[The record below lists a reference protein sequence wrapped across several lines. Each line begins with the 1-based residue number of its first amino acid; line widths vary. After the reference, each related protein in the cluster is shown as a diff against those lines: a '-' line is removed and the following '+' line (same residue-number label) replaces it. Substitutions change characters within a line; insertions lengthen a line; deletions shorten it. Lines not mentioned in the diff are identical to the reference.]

1 MTVIYSNTLKD
12 TRMQAVVT
20 AVDGGGAA
28 GTMEIGSAGFAAVLA
43 VITLQRPSFS
53 EASQTITVLGVPLS
67 GNATSN
73 GTAALARIK
82 DSNGNI
88 IISGL
93 TVGTGGTDILISTT
107 TLTTGLQLS
116 LVAGTIMHG

>member
-1 MTVIYSNTLKD
+1 
-12 TRMQAVVT
+12 MQAVVT